1 MLITKP
7 MKGLV
12 HKSEKNVKT
21 SIAINF
27 FFTKTY
33 SIPLTCSRNLV
44 SKTKCN
50 YDNKRSESSG
60 GEQEDE
66 GGLGPTE

>member
-21 SIAINF
+21 SIAIKF
-27 FFTKTY
+27 FFY
-33 SIPLTCSRNLV
+33 
-44 SKTKCN
+44 
-50 YDNKRSESSG
+50 
-60 GEQEDE
+60 
-66 GGLGPTE
+66 